1 MTHSGSGCKV
11 SASVW
16 ETRVRSLGQKDP
28 LEKEMATHSST
39 LVWKISWTEEPCRLW
54 PMGLQ
59 RVGHDRATSLT
70 HSSLTSADDNVVS
83 DSQYGTTCS
92 CQASGS
98 LLYFDKSIR
107 SAVFSFPHPDLP
119 YLICDYI
126 VTCATF
132 LSLFLIFLNPVCP

>member
-1 MTHSGSGCKV
+1 MAQTVV
-11 SASVW
+11 SASMW
-16 ETRVRSLGQKDP
+16 DTRVQSLGQKYP

-39 LVWKISWTEEPCRLW
+39 LAWKISWTEEPCRLW

-59 RVGHDRATSLT
+59 IVGHDRMTSLT